1 MCRHMRLDRL
11 FMNER
16 SINKTRPLTALL
28 QSSFLFRE
36 SRYQISLCVLFT
48 DSPFNTEFQFRSLC
62 HSGNYPLNWHCFQRR
77 LTSIKLK
84 LCCDFF
90 ILRQKYTKIVWKR
103 FFIQNF
109 FKCFRHF
116 KLKQSMKLQQKR
128 ER

>member
-1 MCRHMRLDRL
+1 MCHHMRLDRL

-48 DSPFNTEFQFRSLC
+48 DSPFNTEFQFRFLC
-62 HSGNYPLNWHCFQRR
+62 HSRNYPLNLHCFQRR

-84 LCCDFF
+84 ICCDVLSCGEYLQKCLVKILTEFLHILVILEINFCTESLHVF
-90 ILRQKYTKIVWKR
+90 ITLR
-103 FFIQNF
+103 
-109 FKCFRHF
+109 
-116 KLKQSMKLQQKR
+116 
-128 ER
+128 